1 MTNDVEPEYKKVAL
15 AAVQC
20 FDSGAV
26 WTKRNVWGKASYRK
40 TRETR
45 AWRR

>member
-1 MTNDVEPEYKKVAL
+1 MTNDVGPEHKKVAL

-26 WTKRNVWGKASYRK
+26 RTKSNVWGKATGKQEKHGYDGI
-40 TRETR
+40 
-45 AWRR
+45 